1 MATLTYDST
10 ETPEGEFSEE
20 EKESIKVGE
29 ALEEQ
34 QQQLLAGKFK
44 DAEDL
49 EHAYIELQKKL
60 GDPSREEPEAEADT
74 TEPEEK
80 EEEKEEEEEE
90 VDTEF
95 LNKLWTE
102 AQEDDGISEETLK
115 ELDGMSS
122 SDVARMY
129 LDYRSENDQ
138 PVAQLTEEQS
148 VQLKAVVGG
157 DKEYDS
163 MIEWAKSN
171 LNEQEIN
178 MFDEVLGRA
187 DPYSCFF
194 AVRTLA
200 TRYLEAT
207 GSEGQL
213 LTGKPASNKQDTY
226 RSQAEVVRAMT
237 DPRYE
242 KDPAYR
248 QDIYDKLERSNLN
261 F

>member
-34 QQQLLAGKFK
+34 QQQLLAGKIK

-49 EHAYIELQKKL
+49 ENAYIELQKKL
-60 GDPSREEPEAEADT
+60 GDPSRDEPEDEADT

-80 EEEKEEEEEE
+80 VEEEEEE
-90 VDTEF
+90 VDAEF
-95 LNKLWTE
+95 LDKLWTE
-102 AQEDDGISEETLK
+102 AQNDDGISEDTLK

-122 SDVARMY
+122 ADVAKMY
-129 LDYRSENDQ
+129 LDYRSENNQ
-138 PVAQLTEEQS
+138 PVAELTEEQS
-148 VQLKAVVGG
+148 TQLKAVVGG
-157 DKEYDS
+157 DEEYDS

-194 AVRTLA
+194 ADRTLA
-200 TRYLEAT
+200 NRYLEAT
-207 GSEGQL
+207 GQEGEL

>member
-1 MATLTYDST
+1 MATLTYDPT
-10 ETPEGEFSEE
+10 ESQEGEFSEE
-20 EKESIKVGE
+20 EQESIKVGE

-49 EHAYIELQKKL
+49 ESAYIELQKKL
-60 GDPSREEPEAEADT
+60 GDPSRDEPEAEADT

-80 EEEKEEEEEE
+80 EEENETE
-90 VDTEF
+90 VDSAF
-95 LNKLWTE
+95 LDKLWDE
-102 AQEDDGISEETLK
+102 AQKDGVSEETMK
-115 ELDGMSS
+115 ELEEMASTDL
-122 SDVARMY
+122 AKMY
-129 LDYRSENDQ
+129 LDYRSENNQ
-138 PVAQLTEEQS
+138 PVAELTEEQS

-157 DKEYDS
+157 DKEYNS

-171 LNEQEIN
+171 LNDNEIN
-178 MFDEVLGRA
+178 MFDQVLGRA

-200 TRYLEAT
+200 NRYLEAT
-207 GSEGQL
+207 GQEGEL
-213 LTGKPASNKQDTY
+213 LTGKPASNKQDIY

-261 F
+261 Y

>member
-1 MATLTYDST
+1 MATLTYDPT

-49 EHAYIELQKKL
+49 ESAYIELQKKL
-60 GDPSREEPEAEADT
+60 GDPSRDEPEAEADT

-80 EEEKEEEEEE
+80 EEEKETE
-90 VDTEF
+90 VDSAF
-95 LNKLWTE
+95 LDKLWDE
-102 AQEDDGISEETLK
+102 AQKDGVSEETMK
-115 ELDGMSS
+115 ELEEMASTDL
-122 SDVARMY
+122 AKMY
-129 LDYRSENDQ
+129 LDYRSENNQ
-138 PVAQLTEEQS
+138 PVAELTEEQS

-157 DKEYDS
+157 DKEYNS
-163 MIEWAKSN
+163 MIEWAKGN
-171 LNEQEIN
+171 LNDNEIN
-178 MFDEVLGRA
+178 MFDEVLSRA

-200 TRYLEAT
+200 NRYLEAT
-207 GSEGQL
+207 GSEGEL
-213 LTGKPASNKQDTY
+213 LTGKPASNKQDLY

-261 F
+261 Y

>member
-1 MATLTYDST
+1 MATLTYDPT
-10 ETPEGEFSEE
+10 ETQEGEFSEE
-20 EKESIKVGE
+20 EQESIKVGE

-49 EHAYIELQKKL
+49 ESAYIELQKKL
-60 GDPSREEPEAEADT
+60 GDPSRNEPEAEADT

-80 EEEKEEEEEE
+80 EEEERKE
-90 VDTEF
+90 VDTAF
-95 LNKLWTE
+95 LDKLWEE
-102 AQEDDGISEETLK
+102 ASNNENVSDETMK
-115 ELDGMSS
+115 ELESMSPT
-122 SDVARMY
+122 DIAAMY
-129 LDYRSENDQ
+129 LDYRSENDT
-138 PVAQLTEEQS
+138 PVAELTEEQS

-163 MIEWAKSN
+163 MIEWAKNN
-171 LNEQEIN
+171 LNDQEIN

-194 AVRTLA
+194 AVRALA
-200 TRYLEAT
+200 NRYLDAI
-207 GSEGQL
+207 GQEGEL
-213 LTGKPASNKQDTY
+213 LTGKAASNKQDVY

-248 QDIYDKLERSNLN
+248 QDIYNKLERSNLN
-261 F
+261 Y

>member
-49 EHAYIELQKKL
+49 ESAYIELQKKL
-60 GDPSREEPEAEADT
+60 GDPSRDEPEAEADT

-261 F
+261 I

>member
-1 MATLTYDST
+1 MATLTYDPT
-10 ETPEGEFSEE
+10 EAQEGEFSEE
-20 EKESIKVGE
+20 EQESIKVGE

-49 EHAYIELQKKL
+49 ENAYIELQKKL
-60 GDPSREEPEAEADT
+60 GDPSRDKPEAEADT

-80 EEEKEEEEEE
+80 KEEEEKKE
-90 VDTEF
+90 VDTTF
-95 LNKLWTE
+95 LDKLWDE
-102 AQEDDGISEETLK
+102 ATSDEKVSDETMR
-115 ELDGMSS
+115 ELEGMSPTDLAS
-122 SDVARMY
+122 MY
-129 LDYRSENDQ
+129 LDYRSENDK
-138 PVAQLTEEQS
+138 PVAELTEEQS
-148 VQLKAVVGG
+148 TQLKAVVGG

-200 TRYLEAT
+200 NRYLDAI
-207 GSEGQL
+207 GQEGEL
-213 LTGKPASNKQDTY
+213 LTGKPSSNKQNSF
-226 RSQAEVVRAMT
+226 RSQAEVVRAMN

>member
-1 MATLTYDST
+1 MATLTYDPT
-10 ETPEGEFSEE
+10 ESQEGEFSEE
-20 EKESIKVGE
+20 EQESIKVGE

-49 EHAYIELQKKL
+49 ESAYIELQKKL
-60 GDPSREEPEAEADT
+60 GDPSRDEPEAEADT

-80 EEEKEEEEEE
+80 EEEKETE
-90 VDTEF
+90 VDSAF
-95 LNKLWTE
+95 LDKLWDE
-102 AQEDDGISEETLK
+102 AQKDGVSEETMK
-115 ELDGMSS
+115 ELEEMASTDL
-122 SDVARMY
+122 AKMY
-129 LDYRSENDQ
+129 LDYRSENNQ
-138 PVAQLTEEQS
+138 PVAELTEEQS

-157 DKEYDS
+157 DKEYNS
-163 MIEWAKSN
+163 MIEWAKGN
-171 LNEQEIN
+171 LNDNEIN
-178 MFDEVLGRA
+178 MFDEVLSRA

-200 TRYLEAT
+200 NRYLEAT
-207 GSEGQL
+207 GSEGEL
-213 LTGKPASNKQDTY
+213 LTGKPASNKQDLY

-261 F
+261 Y

>member
-1 MATLTYDST
+1 MATLTYDPT

-20 EKESIKVGE
+20 EQESIKVGE

-49 EHAYIELQKKL
+49 ESDFFVLHKKL
-60 GDPSREEPEAEADT
+60 GDPSRDEPEAEADT

-80 EEEKEEEEEE
+80 EEEKETE
-90 VDTEF
+90 VDSAF
-95 LNKLWTE
+95 LDKLWDE
-102 AQEDDGISEETLK
+102 ASNNEKVSDETMK
-115 ELDGMSS
+115 ELEGMSPTDIAS
-122 SDVARMY
+122 MY
-129 LDYRSENDQ
+129 LDYRSENNQ
-138 PVAQLTEEQS
+138 PVAELTEEQS

-157 DKEYDS
+157 DKEYNS
-163 MIEWAKSN
+163 MIEWAKGN
-171 LNEQEIN
+171 LNDNEIN
-178 MFDEVLGRA
+178 MFDEVLSRA

-200 TRYLEAT
+200 NRYLEAT
-207 GSEGQL
+207 GSEGEL
-213 LTGKPASNKQDTY
+213 LTGKPASNKQDLY

-261 F
+261 Y

>member
-1 MATLTYDST
+1 MATLTYDPT

-20 EKESIKVGE
+20 EQESIKVGE

-49 EHAYIELQKKL
+49 ESAYIELQKKL
-60 GDPSREEPEAEADT
+60 GDPSRDEPEAEADT

-80 EEEKEEEEEE
+80 EEEKETE
-90 VDTEF
+90 VDSAF
-95 LNKLWTE
+95 LDKLWDE
-102 AQEDDGISEETLK
+102 AQKDGVSEETMK
-115 ELDGMSS
+115 ELEEMASTDL
-122 SDVARMY
+122 AKMY
-129 LDYRSENDQ
+129 LDYRSENNQ
-138 PVAQLTEEQS
+138 PVAELTEEQS

-157 DKEYDS
+157 DKEYNS
-163 MIEWAKSN
+163 MIEWAKGN
-171 LNEQEIN
+171 LNDNEIN
-178 MFDEVLGRA
+178 MFDEVLGRG

-200 TRYLEAT
+200 NRYLEAT
-207 GSEGQL
+207 GSEGEL
-213 LTGKPASNKQDTY
+213 LTGKPASNKQDLY

-261 F
+261 Y

>member
-1 MATLTYDST
+1 MATLTYDPT
-10 ETPEGEFSEE
+10 ETQEGEFSEE
-20 EKESIKVGE
+20 EQESIKVGE

-49 EHAYIELQKKL
+49 ESAYIELQKKL
-60 GDPSREEPEAEADT
+60 GDPSRDEPEAEADT
-74 TEPEEK
+74 NEPEEK
-80 EEEKEEEEEE
+80 EEEEERE
-90 VDTEF
+90 VDTAF
-95 LNKLWTE
+95 LDKLWDE
-102 AQEDDGISEETLK
+102 ASNNEKISDETIK
-115 ELDGMSS
+115 ELEDMSP
-122 SDVARMY
+122 SDLAAMY
-129 LDYRSENDQ
+129 LEYRSENDT
-138 PVAQLTEEQS
+138 PVAELTEEQS

-157 DKEYDS
+157 DREYDS
-163 MIEWAKSN
+163 MIEWAKNN
-171 LNEQEIN
+171 LNDQEIT

-194 AVRTLA
+194 AVRALA
-200 TRYLEAT
+200 NRYLDAI
-207 GSEGQL
+207 GQEGEL
-213 LTGKPASNKQDTY
+213 LTGKPASNKQDVY

-261 F
+261 Y

>member
-1 MATLTYDST
+1 MATLTYDPT

-20 EKESIKVGE
+20 EQESIKVGE

-49 EHAYIELQKKL
+49 ESAYIELQKKL
-60 GDPSREEPEAEADT
+60 GDPSRDEPEAEADT

-80 EEEKEEEEEE
+80 EEEKETE
-90 VDTEF
+90 VDSAF
-95 LNKLWTE
+95 LDKLWDE
-102 AQEDDGISEETLK
+102 AQKDGVSEETMK
-115 ELDGMSS
+115 ELEEMASTDL
-122 SDVARMY
+122 AKMY
-129 LDYRSENDQ
+129 LDYRSENNQ
-138 PVAQLTEEQS
+138 PVAELTEEQS

-157 DKEYDS
+157 DKEYNS
-163 MIEWAKSN
+163 MIEWAKGN
-171 LNEQEIN
+171 LNDNEIN
-178 MFDEVLGRA
+178 MFDEVLSRA

-200 TRYLEAT
+200 NRYLEAT
-207 GSEGQL
+207 GSEGEL
-213 LTGKPASNKQDTY
+213 LTGKPASNKQDLY

-261 F
+261 Y

>member
-1 MATLTYDST
+1 MATLTYDPT

-20 EKESIKVGE
+20 EQESIKVGE

-49 EHAYIELQKKL
+49 ESAYIELQKKL
-60 GDPSREEPEAEADT
+60 GDPSRGEPEAEADT

-80 EEEKEEEEEE
+80 EEEKEKETE
-90 VDTEF
+90 VDTAF
-95 LNKLWTE
+95 LNKLWDE
-102 AQEDDGISEETLK
+102 ANSEDKISEDTLK
-115 ELDGMSS
+115 ELENLSS

-129 LDYRSENDQ
+129 LEYRSGNAQ
-138 PVAQLTEEQS
+138 PTELTEEQS
-148 VQLKAVVGG
+148 SQLKSVVGG
-157 DKEYDS
+157 DKEYSS
-163 MIEWAKSN
+163 MIEWAKEN
-171 LNEQEIN
+171 LNDKEID
-178 MFDEVLGRA
+178 MFDAVMGRA

-200 TRYLEAT
+200 NRYLEAT
-207 GSEGQL
+207 GSEGKM
-213 LTGKPASNKQDTY
+213 LTGKAASNNQDNF

-248 QDIYDKLERSNLN
+248 QDIYNKLERSNLN

>member
-20 EKESIKVGE
+20 EQDSIKVGE

-49 EHAYIELQKKL
+49 ENAYIELQKKL
-60 GDPSREEPEAEADT
+60 GDPSRDEPEAEADT

-80 EEEKEEEEEE
+80 VEEEEEE
-90 VDTEF
+90 VDAEF
-95 LNKLWTE
+95 LDKLWTE
-102 AQEDDGISEETLK
+102 AQNDDGISEDTLK

-122 SDVARMY
+122 ADVAKMY
-129 LDYRSENDQ
+129 LDYRSENNQ
-138 PVAQLTEEQS
+138 PVAELTEEQS
-148 VQLKAVVGG
+148 TQLKAVVGG
-157 DKEYDS
+157 DEEYDS

-171 LNEQEIN
+171 LNDTEIN

-200 TRYLEAT
+200 NRYLEAT
-207 GSEGQL
+207 GQEGEL

>member
-1 MATLTYDST
+1 MATLTYDPT

-20 EKESIKVGE
+20 EQDSIKVGE

-49 EHAYIELQKKL
+49 ENAYIELQKKL
-60 GDPSREEPEAEADT
+60 GDPSRDKPEAEADT
-74 TEPEEK
+74 TEPEEEVE
-80 EEEKEEEEEE
+80 EEEKEEE
-90 VDTEF
+90 VDAEF
-95 LNKLWTE
+95 LDKLWTE
-102 AQEDDGISEETLK
+102 AQKDDGISEETLK

-122 SDVARMY
+122 ADVAKMY
-129 LDYRSENDQ
+129 LDYRSENNQ
-138 PVAQLTEEQS
+138 PVAELTEEQS
-148 VQLKAVVGG
+148 TQLKAVVGG

-171 LNEQEIN
+171 LNDTEID
-178 MFDEVLGRA
+178 MFDQVMGRA

-200 TRYLEAT
+200 NRYLEAT

-213 LTGKPASNKQDTY
+213 LTGKPASNKQDNF
-226 RSQAEVVRAMT
+226 RSQAEVVRAMN